1 MFETIPSNL
10 KPNILPLLTILKSET
25 IKLNVKFNKNKSDLS
40 QMQILQDKKYIYFSI
55 FYYVTTGYLES
66 F

>member
-1 MFETIPSNL
+1 MFETIPWNL

-55 FYYVTTGYLES
+55 FYYITTGYLES